1 MMTKKEK
8 GSKSAKMLYRP
19 IGLASSILS
28 GVIAGIVFKKV
39 WEKVSHSDGA
49 PKALKSEFGLGQVL
63 VAADVQGAIY
73 AGVKALVDRGG
84 ARLFQRATGEWPGD

>member
-39 WEKVSHSDGA
+39 FS
-49 PKALKSEFGLGQVL
+49 
-63 VAADVQGAIY
+63 
-73 AGVKALVDRGG
+73 
-84 ARLFQRATGEWPGD
+84 